1 MTEEEIKQLMGQKR
15 EDSLNMV
22 GEATRDPAAMPLDN
36 MSIYDQLRQLKTDD
50 TDYQEALRQK
60 LMELAAKRR
69 M

>member
-15 EDSLNMV
+15 QDTLNMV
-22 GEATRDPAAMPLDN
+22 GEATRNPAAMPIKD

-50 TDYQEALRQK
+50 TDYQETLRQK
-60 LMELAAKRR
+60 LMELAAKRK